1 MAKKPTYEE
10 LEQTVKRLEKEAVRR
25 EQAEEALRESQARYR
40 QLWDDAPVAYHTLDA
55 RGIILHVNQTEAA
68 MLGYTKK
75 EMVGKSI
82 FDFVLAEQRKEAK
95 ERFRLKLAGE
105 AVPKDLDRI
114 YVRKDGSRIYVS
126 VDDVL
131 EHDSAGKVVG
141 VRTTMV
147 DVSERKRTE
156 VALRESEKRFRDV
169 AYSMADWVWEVD
181 ENGVYTYCSER
192 VEDILKYSP
201 EEIIGKTP
209 FELMPVDEAKKIRE
223 AFAKLVQRKESI
235 KDLENWNISKT
246 GEMVCLLTSG
256 VPILDEHGHV
266 KGYRGVDKDIT
277 KRKHAEEALWQS
289 EKKYS
294 TLVENSLTGIYI
306 DQDDKIVFANHR
318 FAEIYGYSREE
329 LMGLEPWRLVHPE
342 DRPLTDQRRARRL
355 KGDAVPSEYLAR
367 GMTRTGETIWVSRR
381 NALIEYEGRPAILG
395 NIVDISRQKHAEE
408 ELQRINEELKNF
420 VHVVS
425 HDLKTPIISIQG
437 FSRRLLKG
445 YQKKLGDKGRQYVLQ
460 IDSSARRM
468 EVLVSDLL
476 ELSSI
481 GRVVSTFE
489 DIPSHEIVSHVTSG
503 LQDRLKDKGIK
514 LVVAQNLPTIHC
526 DGERI
531 YQVFENLIVNA
542 IKFMGDTEDP
552 KIQIGNEDTEAFHE
566 FYVRDNGIGI
576 DSKWHQKIFE
586 SFHQLKEIQ
595 DQEGTGLGLAI
606 VDRIVN
612 NHGGKVWVE
621 SEKGKGAT
629 FYFTLPKTSGPH

>member
-1 MAKKPTYEE
+1 MAKKPTHEE
-10 LEQTVKRLEKEAVRR
+10 LEQTVKQLEKEAVRR
-25 EQAEEALRESQARYR
+25 ERAEEALRESQARYR

-55 RGIILHVNQTEAA
+55 RGTILHVNQTEAA
-68 MLGYTKK
+68 MLGYTKE

-82 FDFVLAEQRKEAK
+82 FDFVLPEQRKEAK

-114 YVRKDGSRIYVS
+114 YVRKDGSRIYIS

-147 DVSERKRTE
+147 DVSERKRAE

-192 VEDILKYSP
+192 VEDVLKYSP

-209 FELMPVDEAKKIRE
+209 FELMPPDEAKKIRE
-223 AFAKLVQRKESI
+223 AFAKLVRKKESI

-256 VPILDEHGHV
+256 VPILDEHGNL

-277 KRKHAEEALWQS
+277 KRKHGEEALWHS

-318 FAEIYGYSREE
+318 FAEIYGYSKEE

-342 DRPLTDQRRARRL
+342 DRPLTDQRRTRRL
-355 KGDAVPSEYLAR
+355 KGEAVPSEYLAR
-367 GMTRTGETIWVSRR
+367 GMTKTGETIWIARR

-408 ELQRINEELKNF
+408 ELQKINEELKNF

-425 HDLKTPIISIQG
+425 HDLRTPIISVQG
-437 FSRRLLKG
+437 FSRRLFKS
-445 YQKKLGDKGRQYVLQ
+445 YQNKLGDKGRQYVSQ
-460 IDSSARRM
+460 IESSARRM

-481 GRVVSTFE
+481 GRVVSTFK
-489 DIPSHEIVSHVTSG
+489 DVPSHEIVGPVISG
-503 LQDRLKDKGIK
+503 LQDRLKEKGIE

-552 KIQIGNEDTEAFHE
+552 KIEIGNEDREAFHE

-576 DSKWHQKIFE
+576 DPKWHQKIFE
-586 SFHQLKEIQ
+586 SFHRLKEIE

-629 FYFTLPKTSGPH
+629 FHFTLPKTSGSR